1 MKKTL
6 FILIKCIISLLF
18 VPICKF
24 CGEFTNEPFAYG
36 IIWSMITDLIF
47 TINIKVVEKTDDK
60 STK

>member
-1 MKKTL
+1 M
-6 FILIKCIISLLF
+6 LF
-18 VPICKF
+18 VPICEF